1 MQKNAGV
8 TLAFFL
14 MSEFVYF
21 QGIQCWEKKLN
32 SIKNLEK
39 NIAIFTL
46 HNYERR
52 SDS

>member
-21 QGIQCWEKKLN
+21 QGIQFGKKLN

-46 HNYERR
+46 HT
-52 SDS
+52 SLL

>member
-21 QGIQCWEKKLN
+21 QGIQFGERKMLN

-46 HNYERR
+46 HT
-52 SDS
+52 SLL

>member
-1 MQKNAGV
+1 MQKNAGA

-14 MSEFVYF
+14 MLEFVYF
-21 QGIQCWEKKLN
+21 QGIQFWERKTLN

-46 HNYERR
+46 HT
-52 SDS
+52 SLL

>member
-14 MSEFVYF
+14 TSGFVYF
-21 QGIQCWEKKLN
+21 QGIQFLEKKLN

-46 HNYERR
+46 HT
-52 SDS
+52 SLL

>member
-14 MSEFVYF
+14 TSGFVYF
-21 QGIQCWEKKLN
+21 QGIQFGEKKLN

-46 HNYERR
+46 HT
-52 SDS
+52 SLL